1 MRSVTGTPPGGSA
14 ITASFTGGSATCG
27 YESTQ
32 FPSAAAVG
40 SALPAGFSF
49 AQGAFGFTTTQCG
62 EGATLTLTL
71 TFEQP
76 LATGTTLFK
85 FNGSTWAA
93 FPASITGNTVT
104 YTVTDGGAGDS
115 NPVDGVITDPVA
127 VGVPVVAAAINPT
140 PVPTLGQWALVLL
153 SLMAAALGMGTL
165 RRKAVVHS

>member
-1 MRSVTGTPPGGSA
+1 MRSVTGTPPGASA
-14 ITASFTGGSATCG
+14 ITASLTGGSATCG

-40 SALPAGFSF
+40 GALPAGFSF

-165 RRKAVVHS
+165 RRRAVIHS